1 MPAYS
6 NPGPQEDMYSDAEG
20 SPAEE
25 ARETPEEESEEQE
38 KAPEAEIPKSLLAG
52 KDFKPGEEIV
62 LEIVAVGEESV
73 RVKYASEKG
82 DYEEEEPEAGR
93 GTMRG
98 PGGPPPDEM
107 AGMME

>member
-1 MPAYS
+1 
-6 NPGPQEDMYSDAEG
+6 MYSDAEG

-73 RVKYASEKG
+73 RVKYATEKG
-82 DYEEEEPEAGR
+82 EYEEEPEPERGR
-93 GTMRG
+93 GMMRG
-98 PGGPPPDEM
+98 PGGPPQDEM